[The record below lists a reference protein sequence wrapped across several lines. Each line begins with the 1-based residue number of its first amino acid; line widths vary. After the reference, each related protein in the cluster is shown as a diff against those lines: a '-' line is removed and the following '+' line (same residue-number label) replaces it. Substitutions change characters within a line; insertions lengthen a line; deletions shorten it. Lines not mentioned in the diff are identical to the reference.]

1 MKLLTL
7 PLLAAAALG
16 LPGALG
22 APMVRDLGMGL
33 TYYRIR
39 QLPQDQPT
47 PPLGRPGA
55 CILDLRYA
63 ASDEAAAVALK
74 AWVAF
79 NVSSHAP
86 IFILENA
93 QTDPALLAALPGR
106 GPPGLVVLAPESA
119 RIGPQIAVK
128 VSAESDRKAYEALE
142 KGADIQ
148 SLLRDFP
155 DKPRVDEAYLE
166 KEHLA
171 DTDAPDVGSDKT
183 LPPPPLVD
191 RLLQRAYQLHRG
203 LLALNRIRP

>member
-1 MKLLTL
+1 MRIRSLL
-7 PLLAAAALG
+7 LLAAAAAV
-16 LPGALG
+16 PGAAG
-22 APMVRDLGMGL
+22 APLVRDLGMGL
-33 TYYRIR
+33 TYYRIH
-39 QLPQDQPT
+39 QLPADQPS

-63 ASDEAAAVALK
+63 GAGEAAASALRD
-74 AWVAF
+74 WVLF

-86 IFILENA
+86 IFVLENA
-93 QTDPALLAALPGR
+93 QTDPTLLAALPGS
-106 GPPGLVVLAPESA
+106 GPPGLVILAPEAA

-128 VSAESDRKAYEALE
+128 VSAEADRKGYDALE

-171 DTDAPDVGSDKT
+171 DTDAPDVGSDKS
-183 LPPPPLVD
+183 LPPRPLTD
-191 RLLQRAYQLHRG
+191 PLLQRAYQLHRG
-203 LLALNRIRP
+203 LLALKRIRP